1 MAEEYVFGDDVYTV
15 SKILDVKL
23 DTENSKAAPL
33 QFLVRWAAPWQ
44 DPSNDTW
51 EPYSNL
57 NKLTAMQH
65 FLKSRAFSKFAA
77 TKAYKAYVAAIPAK
91 QRAETVPRVV
101 MFLC

>member
-1 MAEEYVFGDDVYTV
+1 MLNLTQ
-15 SKILDVKL
+15 KI
-23 DTENSKAAPL
+23 APL

-65 FLKSRAFSKFAA
+65 FLKSRAFYKFAA

-101 MFLC
+101 MFLCCVSSPVNLTVNFGSNEDV

>member
-1 MAEEYVFGDDVYTV
+1 V

-65 FLKSRAFSKFAA
+65 FLKSHAFSKFAA